1 MTRAG
6 TYHRSS
12 DRFASS
18 SRSPFLPRERVN
30 SMTHPSALPRPARR
44 LAAAALVIM
53 STLTVIGITAG
64 PASAQPG
71 PTQTGG
77 HIVAGSRLGV
87 RDGMCSAGLVVKN
100 DARLSNLSAYNRA
113 TRYVVTAAHCF
124 DRGSDDVSYGGE
136 VVGQAVW
143 KDAASDLALVKV
155 APIVHNNQACAPS
168 SGVFHCVGS
177 VTYEP
182 RALGRVILASL
193 RTRSIDKLPVVATG
207 APPAVGVFCAS
218 GAWTGPDCSLSSARS
233 TPNMG
238 LREGERLA
246 VSRGA
251 QFVSRRLRRHHL
263 LPEWRRLRNHDPFRK
278 QCEQQLHRL
287 DADQRVL
294 RTRTG

>member
-1 MTRAG
+1 
-6 TYHRSS
+6 
-12 DRFASS
+12 
-18 SRSPFLPRERVN
+18 
-30 SMTHPSALPRPARR
+30 
-44 LAAAALVIM
+44 M

-251 QFVSRRLRRHHL
+251 QFVSGDSGGIICSPNGVAYGIMTRSVSNASNNFIAWT
-263 LPEWRRLRNHDPFRK
+263 PINAFFE
-278 QCEQQLHRL
+278 
-287 DADQRVL
+287 RVPGSYSL
-294 RTRTG
+294 APA